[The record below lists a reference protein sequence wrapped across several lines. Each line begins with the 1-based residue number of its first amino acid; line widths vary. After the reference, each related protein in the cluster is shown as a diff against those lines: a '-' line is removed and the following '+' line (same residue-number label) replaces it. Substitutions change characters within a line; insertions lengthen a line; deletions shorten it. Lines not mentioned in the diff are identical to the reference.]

1 MQPTDKYIYENV
13 VPSRNKNF
21 STNLKFKDTNDLFEL
36 EKKKDLVQH
45 AKQINRY
52 ILIVILFFFCLIIF
66 NLQKFFVSN
75 EGFNS
80 FQNQ

>member
-36 EKKKDLVQH
+36 EKKKDLIQH
-45 AKQINRY
+45 VKKINKY
-52 ILIVILFFFCLIIF
+52 ILLIICFFFF
-66 NLQKFFVSN
+66 
-75 EGFNS
+75 
-80 FQNQ
+80 